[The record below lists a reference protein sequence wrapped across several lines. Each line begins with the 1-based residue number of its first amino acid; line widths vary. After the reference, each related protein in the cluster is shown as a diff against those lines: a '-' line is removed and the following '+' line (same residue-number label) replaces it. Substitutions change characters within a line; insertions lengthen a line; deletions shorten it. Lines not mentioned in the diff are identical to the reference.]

1 MEFPDQLHY
10 SEDHEWLRIE
20 DDGVTAV
27 IGITA
32 FAQSELGDI
41 VFVELEDIDE
51 SFDQGSTFGTVE
63 AVKTVSDLI
72 MPVSGKIIA
81 HNEEIE
87 DNPELINN
95 SPYESGWMI
104 KISMD
109 DPAQVSGLMSASAY
123 AEMVG
128 Q

>member
-1 MEFPDQLHY
+1 MEFPENLYY
-10 SEDHEWLRIE
+10 SKDHEWLRVEE
-20 DDGVTAV
+20 DGTTAV

-32 FAQSELGDI
+32 FAQGELGDI

-51 SFDQGSTFGTVE
+51 SFDADATFGTVE

-72 MPVSGKIIA
+72 MPVSGTIIA
-81 HNEEIE
+81 HNEELE

-95 SPYESGWMI
+95 SPYDSCWMI
-104 KISMD
+104 KITMQ
-109 DPAQVSGLMSASAY
+109 DPAQINELMKASAY

>member
-10 SEDHEWLRIE
+10 SEDHEWLRVE
-20 DDGVTAV
+20 EDGVTAV

-72 MPVSGKIIA
+72 MPVSGKIVA

-104 KISMD
+104 KITMD